1 MLNNRSFKT
10 RRPRISPANKANSWV
25 EFYEQVEA
33 FTTMLSV
40 TITFELQ
47 FKSILET
54 TSVLAIFIVSAILL
68 VTWRYRR
75 FLKPRRNGRLTM
87 LDRVRDR
94 RPVPEENVDNQWN
107 EVKEI
112 YSTPFFSLSFSLS
125 AHCDIFVS

>member
-10 RRPRISPANKANSWV
+10 RRPEISPANRANSWV

-33 FTTMLSV
+33 FTTMWSV

-54 TSVLAIFIVSAILL
+54 TSVLAIFIVAAILL

-75 FLKPRRNGRLTM
+75 FFKPRRNGRFTM
-87 LDRVRDR
+87 LNQVRDR

-112 YSTPFFSLSFSLS
+112 YNAPFFLSFCLS
-125 AHCDIFVS
+125 